1 MTKKTTKEIMSGE
14 LIGLEKKKGEQQQ
27 RLNKKQ
33 KEKRQSCKRLSTY
46 WLSGSIQTSS
56 GIT

>member
-1 MTKKTTKEIMSGE
+1 MTKKTTKDIMSRE

-33 KEKRQSCKRLSTY
+33 KEKRQYCKRLSTY
-46 WLSGSIQTSS
+46 WLSGSIQASS